1 MEMNRDS
8 EPQQAASTRAAATSK
23 AKAQAARPVPLRQ
36 GEPVLLQG
44 HDGAQL
50 CGELL
55 WPQAG
60 EPSVVVAL
68 SHAMMVDR
76 RTLDQ
81 PRGEGLLS
89 QLLQAGLAVFWFDQR
104 GHGQSRPT
112 ASEGRRWSYDD
123 LVADAGVVARY
134 LAERFPS
141 LIRVAMGHSLF
152 GHVALAYQARASA
165 GERSQTDVAGFDA
178 LVLIGGNVWLRQL
191 EPSRWRWLKK
201 RVSYALLQQLM
212 WPWGYLPVRRL
223 RMGTADEA
231 ADYLRQMGRWTREDD
246 WTTQDGHSYLADLS
260 QVTVPILSVAGA
272 GDHLLAVPSCQL
284 ALLGRAQGPLTHW
297 VIGRAFGDA
306 CDPGHI
312 ALVLDRRLSLRWQA
326 IAQWTSALSRRSPH
340 D

>member
-1 MEMNRDS
+1 MEMTPNPQ
-8 EPQQAASTRAAATSK
+8 PQQAASTQAAKTSQVGR
-23 AKAQAARPVPLRQ
+23 QAARPVPMRQ

-55 WPQAG
+55 WPRTG
-60 EPSVVVAL
+60 EPRVVVAL

-89 QLLQAGLAVFWFDQR
+89 QLLQAGVAVFWFDQR

-112 ASEGRRWSYDD
+112 ATEGRRWSYDD

-141 LIRVAMGHSLF
+141 LTRVAMGHSLF
-152 GHVALAYQARASA
+152 GHVALAYQARISA
-165 GERSQTDVAGFDA
+165 DQRSQADGVGFDA

-246 WTTQDGHSYLADLS
+246 WTTQDGHSYLRGLS

-272 GDHLLAVPSCQL
+272 GDHLLAVPRCQL
-284 ALLGRAQGPLTHW
+284 ALLCHTQAPLTHW

-306 CDPGHI
+306 CDPGHME
-312 ALVLDRRLSLRWQA
+312 LVLDRRLSPRWQA
-326 IAQWTSALSRRSPH
+326 IAQWTRALSRS
-340 D
+340 